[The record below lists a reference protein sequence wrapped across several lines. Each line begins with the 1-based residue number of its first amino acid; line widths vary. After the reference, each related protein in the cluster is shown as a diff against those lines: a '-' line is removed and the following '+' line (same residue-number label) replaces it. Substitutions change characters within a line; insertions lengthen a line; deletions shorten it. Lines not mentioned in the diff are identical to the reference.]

1 MISLAKVKE
10 LEEKAKQVRLD
21 IVNMAGTKKACHLGG
36 SASCAD
42 IVTALYFHK
51 MSHRP
56 SEPDWPDRDR
66 FLLSKGHASQALYA
80 TLAQAGYFPRQ
91 ELGKFKEV
99 GANLQG
105 HPENDRV
112 PGVEVCTGS
121 LGQGLSVGLGMAL
134 GARMDKK
141 SYCVYVLLG
150 DGEMY
155 EGQIWE
161 AAIAASAYKLD
172 NLVAVVDANGFACTG
187 KICDLVD
194 MGSIKEK
201 LAAFGWFVT
210 EVDGHDLKALADTLD
225 GLAAVSGRPKAVI
238 ARTIKGKGF
247 PFAEND
253 GSYHHVFLTDELY
266 QKAIQGLNSGGG
278 R

>member
-1 MISLAKVKE
+1 MISEEKVRE
-10 LEEKAKQVRLD
+10 LEDRARQVRLD
-21 IVNMAGTKKACHLGG
+21 IVNMVGTKKAGHLGG

-42 IVTALYFHK
+42 IITTLYFYK
-51 MSHRP
+51 MNHRP
-56 SEPDWPDRDR
+56 SDPNWPDRDR

-91 ELGKFKEV
+91 EFSRFKEV
-99 GANLQG
+99 GAILQG
-105 HPENDRV
+105 HPEKGRA

-141 SYCVYVLLG
+141 TYSVYVLLG

-155 EGQIWE
+155 EGQVWE
-161 AAIAASAYKLD
+161 AAVTAAAYELD
-172 NLVAVVDANGFACTG
+172 NLVAVIDANGFACTG
-187 KICDLVD
+187 KISECLD

-201 LAAFGWFVT
+201 MEAFGWYVT
-210 EVDGHDLKALADTLD
+210 ETDGHDIKALADTLD
-225 GLAAVSGRPKAVI
+225 SLSGISGRPKAVI
-238 ARTIKGKGF
+238 ARTVKGKGF
-247 PFAEND
+247 SFAENN
-253 GSYHHVFLTDELY
+253 GSFHHVILTDAMYER
-266 QKAIQGLNSGGG
+266 AIQNLNTGGG

>member
-1 MISLAKVKE
+1 MISEEKVKE
-10 LEEKAKQVRLD
+10 LEARARQIRLD
-21 IVNMAGTKKACHLGG
+21 IVNMVGTKKAGHLGG

-42 IVTALYFHK
+42 ILTTLYFYK
-51 MSHRP
+51 MNHRP
-56 SEPDWPDRDR
+56 SDPDWPDRDR

-80 TLAQAGYFPRQ
+80 ALAQAGYFPRQ
-91 ELGKFKEV
+91 ELSRFKEV
-99 GANLQG
+99 GAILQG
-105 HPENDRV
+105 HPEKGRA

-155 EGQIWE
+155 EGQVWE
-161 AAIAASAYKLD
+161 AAIAAAAYKLD
-172 NLVAVVDANGFACTG
+172 NLVAVIDANGFACTG
-187 KICDLVD
+187 RICDRMD
-194 MGSIKEK
+194 MGSIKQK
-201 LAAFGWFVT
+201 LEAFGWYV
-210 EVDGHDLKALADTLD
+210 VDADGHDIKAFADTIDNLS
-225 GLAAVSGRPKAVI
+225 GINGRPKAII

-247 PFAEND
+247 SFAENN
-253 GSYHHVFLTDELY
+253 GSFHHAILTDELY
-266 QKAIQGLNSGGG
+266 ERAIKDLNTVGG